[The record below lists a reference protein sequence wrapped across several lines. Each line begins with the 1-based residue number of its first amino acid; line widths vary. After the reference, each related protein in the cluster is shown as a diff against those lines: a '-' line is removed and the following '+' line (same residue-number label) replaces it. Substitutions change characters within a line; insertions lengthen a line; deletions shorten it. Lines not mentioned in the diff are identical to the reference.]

1 MERYARR
8 SLSGRGRVVT
18 HHSLGVNASGTD
30 VSIFGG
36 AKVDW
41 MFVDAPAYHAV
52 HLFEISGSGK
62 FALKQRYGGTDL
74 PQGTIET
81 AGFSV
86 SSFGHVAL
94 TGRVRRYTT
103 SRARG
108 DDLRSISDRHKA

>member
-8 SLSGRGRVVT
+8 SLIGRGRVVT
-18 HHSLGVNASGTD
+18 HHGLGVNASGTD

-36 AKVDW
+36 ANVDW
-41 MFVDAPAYHAV
+41 MFVDAPAYRSV
-52 HLFEISGSGK
+52 HLFEISGPGK
-62 FALKQRYGGTDL
+62 FARKQRYGGEDL

-86 SSFGHVAL
+86 SSFGYVAL

-103 SRARG
+103 NRVH
-108 DDLRSISDRHKA
+108 DDELRSAFDCQ